1 MTQKHSALKYIHT
14 IVGMST
20 NIDKFNRT
28 IFHSNITDIETFIF
42 SSFSVDSVTKQHKK
56 LTMSFVI

>member
-1 MTQKHSALKYIHT
+1 MTQKQSALKYIHT
-14 IVGMST
+14 IVGCH

-28 IFHSNITDIETFIF
+28 IFHNNITDIETFIF

-56 LTMSFVI
+56 LTISIVI